1 MTRRTATGSGTGAD
15 IAATFTKSFIFR
27 PPAEADYPMSSYYDQ
42 TPAGRLF
49 SFMEPGKR
57 RLNLYKLTDGTF
69 TSVDPRDDSRV
80 SKIYFGGHNNFVTEE
95 EKTDL
100 VAAGYEV
107 T

>member
-1 MTRRTATGSGTGAD
+1 
-15 IAATFTKSFIFR
+15 
-27 PPAEADYPMSSYYDQ
+27 
-42 TPAGRLF
+42 
-49 SFMEPGKR
+49 MEPGKR

-80 SKIYFGGHNNFVTEE
+80 SKIYFGGHNNFVTAE
-95 EKTDL
+95 EKSDL